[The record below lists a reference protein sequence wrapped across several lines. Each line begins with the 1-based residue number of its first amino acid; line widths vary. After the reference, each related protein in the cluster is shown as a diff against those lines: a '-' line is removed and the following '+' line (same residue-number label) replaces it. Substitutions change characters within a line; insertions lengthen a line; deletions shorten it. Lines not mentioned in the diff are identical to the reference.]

1 MSSTSGE
8 GSSQSVDGIIR
19 DFKRKINERQ
29 TPNAL
34 IILNRL
40 IILIILGTILLT
52 AVDYLRL
59 DKEIEDLSGENEHNL
74 NSERRTLEF
83 TELAVN
89 SRSWLNAG
97 LGIEFDLYD
106 MQELNNLD
114 LRYDLMGRF
123 IQ

>member
-1 MSSTSGE
+1 M
-8 GSSQSVDGIIR
+8 
-19 DFKRKINERQ
+19 
-29 TPNAL
+29 
-34 IILNRL
+34 
-40 IILIILGTILLT
+40 
-52 AVDYLRL
+52 DYLRL

-114 LRYDLMGRF
+114 LRFDLMGRF

>member
-1 MSSTSGE
+1 MHSMSSTSGE
-8 GSSQSVDGIIR
+8 GSTQSVDGIIR

-29 TPNAL
+29 TPKAL

-40 IILIILGTILLT
+40 IILIIMGTILLT

-59 DKEIEDLSGENEHNL
+59 DTEIGDLAGENEHNL
-74 NSERRTLEF
+74 NSERRTLEY

-89 SRSWLNAG
+89 TRSWLNAG

-106 MQELNNLD
+106 M
-114 LRYDLMGRF
+114 
-123 IQ
+123 

>member
-29 TPNAL
+29 TPKAL